1 MNQNKKINIIDYL
14 LLVFSNSLNQAEM
27 NNKTIDFLKDVL
39 GNTRS
44 IKLKFNEVEYFSNNF
59 IKTSEPF
66 IYEIKRNNIKIGYI
80 AIYNNELNDSLSDD
94 EIKIINLISNIISNP
109 PSIKNDKFQDNTK
122 LKSLNTL
129 ASGLAHNFNNLLTG
143 ILGNITLAKMNIDEN
158 TELYNILSEAEQA
171 GWLARNLTHQ
181 LLVFSEGSFVNKQN
195 SDIKQIIFEAVKTVK
210 ENYKNDI
217 KINLHEPLEFIEL
230 DKEQI
235 KNSFTNIL
243 LLALKSQNEFNQ
255 TDIDIE
261 IVKIEDSLSNIFSY
275 GKFVKISI
283 TDNSEGIKEEE
294 LENMLDPFYKSDKYG
309 SGLTIAS
316 AFNVILKHKGFL
328 TLNSVIGTGNS
339 FEVLLPVGEEKKIN
353 QTDVEKDKTD
363 SLKILIMDDEE
374 LLRTVAARACKNFGY
389 KVDVAS
395 DGEEAIRLYQN
406 SFNDEHPYDAVILD
420 IIVPN
425 GLGGQE
431 TIKKLL
437 DFDPN
442 VKALACSGYLN
453 DPIMGDPGKFGF
465 KGVIGKPFKF
475 NDLNDAIKKIL
486 NKE

>member
-1 MNQNKKINIIDYL
+1 EI
-14 LLVFSNSLNQAEM
+14 
-27 NNKTIDFLKDVL
+27 
-39 GNTRS
+39 
-44 IKLKFNEVEYFSNNF
+44 EYFSNNF
-59 IKTSEPF
+59 VKTSEPF
-66 IYEIKRNNIKIGYI
+66 ISEIKRNNLKIGYI
-80 AIYNNELNDSLSDD
+80 KVYNNQLNDSLSDD
-94 EIKIINLISNIISNP
+94 EIKIINLTSNIISNP

-143 ILGNITLAKMNIDEN
+143 ILGNITFAKMNIDEN
-158 TELYNILSEAEQA
+158 TELFNVLSEAEQA
-171 GWLARNLTHQ
+171 GWMARNLTHQ
-181 LLVFSEGSFVNKQN
+181 LLVFSEGSFVNKQK
-195 SDIKQIIFEAVKTVK
+195 SDIKQIIFEIVKTVK
-210 ENYKNDI
+210 ENYENGI

-243 LLALKSQNEFNQ
+243 LLALKSQNENNQ
-255 TDIDIE
+255 TDINIE
-261 IVKIEDSLSNIFSY
+261 VITIEDSVNNTFSC

-283 TDNSEGIKEEE
+283 TDNSQGITEDE

-339 FEVLLPVGEEKKIN
+339 FEILLPIGEEKEID
-353 QTDVEKDKTD
+353 QTG

-374 LLRTVAARACKNFGY
+374 LLRTVAARACKSFGY

-406 SFNDEHPYDAVILD
+406 SFNDKHPYDAVILD

-442 VKALACSGYLN
+442 IKALACSGYLN

-486 NKE
+486 NQ